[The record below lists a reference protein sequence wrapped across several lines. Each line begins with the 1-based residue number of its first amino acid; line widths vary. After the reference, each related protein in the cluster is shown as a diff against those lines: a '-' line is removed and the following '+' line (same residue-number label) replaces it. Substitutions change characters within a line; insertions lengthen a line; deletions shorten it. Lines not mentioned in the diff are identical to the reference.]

1 MRVEVMGKGPH
12 GVSPVGV
19 AETPGCRGRGVRSY
33 LLYSG
38 GSFSSIQLRCISG
51 GWRTGRRTAEAGKAE
66 LVKSDQEAG
75 EPRSSCS
82 SPATKQNQFAS
93 KSLRETSG
101 QGARDRKWDL
111 IPPSPSWMSYNIHTN
126 GHKSVLTG
134 SLLLQFLLVS
144 FKTAWTFPRAFEK
157 LMVSQGSSTPSLRAH
172 PEPRGSPPALAS
184 RRGNLGWSYQPQ
196 ATAGGFSQ
204 SLRTPL

>member
-38 GSFSSIQLRCISG
+38 GSFSSIQLHCISG
-51 GWRTGRRTAEAGKAE
+51 GWRTGRRAAEAGKAE

-75 EPRSSCS
+75 EPRSTCS

-93 KSLRETSG
+93 KSLRETVARE
-101 QGARDRKWDL
+101 QGTGNGTSFH
-111 IPPSPSWMSYNIHTN
+111 PPRHGCPTIYI
-126 GHKSVLTG
+126 
-134 SLLLQFLLVS
+134 Q
-144 FKTAWTFPRAFEK
+144 TAIRAF
-157 LMVSQGSSTPSLRAH
+157 
-172 PEPRGSPPALAS
+172 
-184 RRGNLGWSYQPQ
+184 
-196 ATAGGFSQ
+196 
-204 SLRTPL
+204 